1 MQNRKKMIA
10 LNLYTKLINYKYI
23 KQTTF
28 IMITVWLST
37 AIYLNIML
45 CVNANQIQGIIQM
58 IMAVLLMILWDGK
71 GLKSNEARDI
81 CKIMNDNKQYPSWQI

>member
-1 MQNRKKMIA
+1 MIA

-23 KQTTF
+23 KQTTI
-28 IMITVWLST
+28 IMINVWLST

-58 IMAVLLMILWDGK
+58 IMAVLLMILWGGK
-71 GLKSNEARDI
+71 GLKQHEARDV
-81 CKIMNDNKQYPSWQI
+81 CKIMNDNKQYPSWQIT

>member
-1 MQNRKKMIA
+1 MIA

-28 IMITVWLST
+28 IMITVWLSA

-58 IMAVLLMILWDGK
+58 IMAVLLMILWGNGK
-71 GLKSNEARDI
+71 EIKAHEATNI
-81 CKIMNDNKQYPSWQI
+81 CQIINNKKQYPSWQI